1 MCVGVCWCVCVHTS
15 TDITN
20 KGLEILDCPPSD
32 YQTSP
37 HVTMQISQAFE
48 FPLCICILQAI
59 KDWRWELPRNEATV
73 RGQKTNNMA
82 TGRSGMSLCHVS
94 HCFMQ
99 AECIKNTEFYR
110 GMQAE
115 YIKNTEFYRGMQAE
129 YIKNTEFYRGM
140 QAEYIKNTEF
150 YRGMQAE
157 CIKNTE
163 FYRGMEAECIKFYRG
178 IQ

>member
-1 MCVGVCWCVCVHTS
+1 MYVCVCVCAHVQMVSSRFACTMR
-15 TDITN
+15 TLWPPDLDRYN
-20 KGLEILDCPPSD
+20 KQGLEILDCPPSV

-37 HVTMQISQAFE
+37 HVTMQISQAFK

-59 KDWRWELPRNEATV
+59 KDWRWELPRNEATCT
-73 RGQKTNNMA
+73 KTNNMT
-82 TGRSGMSLCHVS
+82 TGRRGMSLCHVS

-99 AECIKNTEFYR
+99 AECVKNTEFYR

-115 YIKNTEFYRGMQAE
+115 CIKNS
-129 YIKNTEFYRGM
+129 
-140 QAEYIKNTEF
+140 EF

-163 FYRGMEAECIKFYRG
+163 FYTTEVNL
-178 IQ
+178 

>member
-1 MCVGVCWCVCVHTS
+1 MCVGVCVCVFVRVCVGVCVLVCVCVCVCVCPCADGELPLCVCNANTGLQTS

-37 HVTMQISQAFE
+37 HVTMQISQPSNSPSVSA
-48 FPLCICILQAI
+48 
-59 KDWRWELPRNEATV
+59 RWELPRNEATWT
-73 RGQKTNNMA
+73 KTNNMT

-110 GMQAE
+110 GMQADC
-115 YIKNTEFYRGMQAE
+115 ILSFTEVCKLSASRILSFTPLR
-129 YIKNTEFYRGM
+129 
-140 QAEYIKNTEF
+140 
-150 YRGMQAE
+150 
-157 CIKNTE
+157 
-163 FYRGMEAECIKFYRG
+163 
-178 IQ
+178 

>member
-1 MCVGVCWCVCVHTS
+1 MIHATVYVATKSPMLVRDRTSRGGVASVPGSLLRAWER
-15 TDITN
+15 
-20 KGLEILDCPPSD
+20 GLEILDCPPSV

-59 KDWRWELPRNEATV
+59 KDWRWELPRNEATCT
-73 RGQKTNNMA
+73 KTNNMT

-110 GMQAE
+110 GMKAE
-115 YIKNTEFYRGMQAE
+115 C
-129 YIKNTEFYRGM
+129 
-140 QAEYIKNTEF
+140 IKNTEF

-163 FYRGMEAECIKFYRG
+163 FYTTEVNL
-178 IQ
+178 